1 MPATATFPRR
11 AKGAAD
17 GAVGS
22 VRRDRANI
30 ARPCA
35 RVLAALVTSG

>member
-1 MPATATFPRR
+1 MPATATFPCR
-11 AKGAAD
+11 AEGAAD
-17 GAVGS
+17 GVVES
-22 VRRDRANI
+22 VRRDRASI